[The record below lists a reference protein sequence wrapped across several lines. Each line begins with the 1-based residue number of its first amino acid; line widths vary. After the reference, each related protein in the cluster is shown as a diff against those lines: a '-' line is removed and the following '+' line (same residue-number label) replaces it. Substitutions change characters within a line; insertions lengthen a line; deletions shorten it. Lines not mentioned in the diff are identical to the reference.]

1 LRRPEGLV
9 IIGLSAGQPV
19 REFHLTA
26 SPGQA
31 SVAVRFPDNAE
42 MFSVHTGG
50 QPAGV
55 KEVNGTSSP
64 DAVSPST
71 SFVQNLGTP
80 WETIGG
86 TYAKT
91 TGGYQLFTFVHGAS
105 TTVGVGES
113 ASGAFGSFSAD
124 GTGTMTSGSTTTFPL
139 QWDYQGSNHWYVEVT
154 ESESLTKCYQSLTG
168 QTFSSYYSV
177 SDNIYGGAKIE
188 KLGTIDAPYCAP
200 YAANTT
206 LTLNKTSAATF
217 GAGVTISLIG
227 FNASAQTGYTSTAS
241 ATFHLIAAR
250 DLCGEFAGPA
260 ELNPGPGQVQ
270 VQSS

>member
-1 LRRPEGLV
+1 MTLVGETSLPASGAQAALAGAASARVPLRLDGLRRPEGLV

-91 TGGYQLFTFVHGAS
+91 TGGYQLFTFVHGAN

-168 QTFSSYYSV
+168 QTLSSYYSV
-177 SDNIYGGAKIE
+177 SDNIYGVRRSRS
-188 KLGTIDAPYCAP
+188 
-200 YAANTT
+200 
-206 LTLNKTSAATF
+206 SARSMRRTARPTPQ
-217 GAGVTISLIG
+217 IPLSL
-227 FNASAQTGYTSTAS
+227 
-241 ATFHLIAAR
+241 
-250 DLCGEFAGPA
+250 
-260 ELNPGPGQVQ
+260 
-270 VQSS
+270 